1 MTAVHSIKAL
11 LVDPSLF
18 TAPYDAALTEGL
30 IAAAVEP
37 MWATRPTRNGDRQ
50 EIPIERTDPFFYRR
64 VESATWLP
72 EKLKPV
78 VKSAAH
84 LIGLVRLLRRIRLQ
98 RPAVVHFQWIVVPA
112 LDVPAMALIRRWCPL
127 VLTVHDTV
135 PFNGQRMSWLQRA
148 GHRWP
153 TRLAHRVVV
162 HTCGGRQ
169 ALIDQGMAADKVAVI
184 PHGPL
189 RLHVESP
196 AVPPPRDPRWT
207 FLLFGEIKPYKGL
220 DLLIDA
226 VAALPEPVRRAAR
239 VIVAGRPRMDIAP
252 LVARITELGLDAQFD
267 LRLRRQ
273 SEAEIAA
280 LFASSDCFVFPY
292 RQIDASGV
300 YFLVKP
306 FGKWLIASRVGIFAE
321 DVVHG
326 VDGFLIPSGDVAAL
340 MGALGAAIAER
351 PCTAPL
357 EVDEGWAGIGRST
370 RALYQDAITEFG
382 KPSQTGRSA
391 AVTTNR

>member
-1 MTAVHSIKAL
+1 MKAL

-30 IAAAVEP
+30 ISAAVEP
-37 MWATRPTRNGDRQ
+37 MWATRPTRDGDRQ

-64 VESATWLP
+64 IERAHWLP

-78 VKSAAH
+78 VKGAAH
-84 LIGLVRLLRRIRLQ
+84 LIGLVGLLRRIRLQ
-98 RPAVVHFQWIVVPA
+98 RPDVVHFQWIVVPA
-112 LDVPAMALIRRWCPL
+112 LDVPAMALIRRWCPV

-135 PFNGQRMSWLQRA
+135 PYNGQRMSWLQRA

-153 TRLAHRVVV
+153 ARLAHRVVV
-162 HTCGGRQ
+162 HTRGGRQ
-169 ALIDQGMAADKVAVI
+169 ALIEQGMAPDKVAVI

-189 RLHVESP
+189 RLNVEP
-196 AVPPPRDPRWT
+196 LAAPPPRDSRWT

-226 VAALPEPVRRAAR
+226 VAALPEPVRRAAQ

-252 LVARITELGLDAQFD
+252 LVTRITELGLDAHFD
-267 LRLRRQ
+267 LRLRRHT
-273 SEAEIAA
+273 EAEMAT
-280 LFASSDCFVFPY
+280 LFASTDCFVFPY

-321 DVVHG
+321 DVVDG
-326 VDGFLIPSGDVAAL
+326 VDGFLVPSGDVAAL
-340 MGALGAAIAER
+340 TSALAAAIAER

-357 EVDEGWAGIGRST
+357 EVAQGWADIGRST
-370 RALYQDAITEFG
+370 RALYEDAITEFG
-382 KPSQTGRSA
+382 KTSQAGRGA